1 MLEEELDKWRNQKW
15 AVRFE
20 TKTIF
25 PIEDMEVIENVLV
38 LYSGVNTDSSQNLL
52 TVGEAYSLEG
62 LG

>member
-1 MLEEELDKWRNQKW
+1 MLKEELDRWRNQKW
-15 AVRFE
+15 AVRIE

-52 TVGEAYSLEG
+52 TVREAYSLEG